1 LPGGFLQTAFLVIV
15 AAIGLADLLL
25 SRGVTIAPV
34 ALLFV
39 FLKIQA
45 EYAAGRYLKNGL
57 QITETEPRP
66 EVLEVAPLPMK
77 AERPDSSPSPKGKN
91 QLNQCQHTDPFFQA
105 PNFHGRPHEVLGIRE
120 NAATSLIVKAF
131 RHWIKIYHP
140 DHSQKSKAAT
150 ERTRQLTSAK
160 ETLLDERKRKRTAP
174 AA

>member
-1 LPGGFLQTAFLVIV
+1 MQTAFLVVV

-57 QITETEPRP
+57 QIKETEPQP
-66 EVLEVAPLPMK
+66 EVLEVAPLPSK
-77 AERPDSSPSPKGKN
+77 AKKPADSSPSLQVKN
-91 QLNQCQHTDPFFQA
+91 QLKQSQHTDPFFQA
-105 PNFHGRPHEVLGIRE
+105 PNFRGRPHEVLGIRE

-140 DHSQKSKAAT
+140 DHGQKTEAAT
-150 ERTRQLTSAK
+150 EKTRQLTSAK
-160 ETLLDERKRKRTAP
+160 EALLEERKRKRTAP
-174 AA
+174 AT